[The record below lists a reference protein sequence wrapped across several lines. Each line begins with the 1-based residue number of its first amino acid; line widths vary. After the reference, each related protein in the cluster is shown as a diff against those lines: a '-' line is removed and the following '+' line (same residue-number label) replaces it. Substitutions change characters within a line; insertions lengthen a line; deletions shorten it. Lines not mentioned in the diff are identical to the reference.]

1 MHIHTDTAN
10 LNWTD
15 LDGLAQPRP
24 SPPATSTTTN
34 TTRHILSTHIWP
46 PHHIHHNHSTQ
57 RSQGTNILSIL
68 CLGCRTVRRKYY
80 QFHSMPHSTPRPPTH
95 PLPTL
100 QPLNSQR
107 GTSPL
112 HAAFTTTTNTSIVDT
127 TDTQRSTSPLHAAF
141 TTTSPRPPTHPLPRL
156 QPTNEAKEQISCLFC
171 HLVPYRLAQRLS
183 SPLSAAFTTA
193 TTNTSTT
200 DTTTTQRSTT
210 PLHAA
215 FTTTTNTSTIDTTE
229 GIHTVAPQGSL
240 ERSRETFLW
249 IHIVTNQTNSQTNTQ
264 ATHKNKQTNK
274 QTTNQLSY

>member
-24 SPPATSTTTN
+24 SPPATSTTN
-34 TTRHILSTHIWP
+34 TTPHILSTQLWP
-46 PHHIHHNHSTQ
+46 PRHIHHNHSTQ

-107 GTSPL
+107 STSPL

-156 QPTNEAKEQISCLFC
+156 QPTTKPRNKYLVYFVPW
-171 HLVPYRLAQRLS
+171 VPYRSAQLLS
-183 SPLSAAFTTA
+183 SPLGAAFTT
-193 TTNTSTT
+193 TTPNTATT

-210 PLHAA
+210 PLHGVHAA
-215 FTTTTNTSTIDTTE
+215 FTTTNTSTLDSIE
-229 GIHTVAPQGSL
+229 GIRTGNL
-240 ERSRETFLW
+240 
-249 IHIVTNQTNSQTNTQ
+249 HIYIYV
-264 ATHKNKQTNK
+264 
-274 QTTNQLSY
+274 LCM